1 MLKKHIFSWEK
12 ISLEVKNKIKEV
24 SDIYIV
30 DDYLSFW
37 TIVDNDVDKHTRI
50 F

>member
-1 MLKKHIFSWEK
+1 MLKKYIFSWEK

-30 DDYLSFW
+30 DDYLSY
-37 TIVDNDVDKHTRI
+37 
-50 F
+50 